1 MARNKFLKRLA
12 VTALTAT
19 MTVGAVPA
27 TAAMTATNVFAAQ
40 NVAFEANDAASNV
53 SGLSDSISADDQ
65 KLIKAA
71 VEGATTTA
79 KSTDKTPAVT
89 ITAPSG
95 YTIAN
100 FKILSATAPSMKITA
115 SGPVLVKPILHMQ
128 ADVSK
133 TVENSSV
140 AKGTVTFD
148 IEAAGMTKTEK
159 IAALKTLLTTV
170 GGSTNDATTYSND
183 DNSTSLNANVNSII
197 TSVKDTAG
205 RNLTGT
211 GDGQTFAGVTISATQ
226 TSITKATKSAAGS
239 ENVKVDIKA
248 TLTKGTDD
256 DWDDTWGTAAN
267 STHDVTDSASY
278 TATISK
284 LPTEG
289 KDDAY
294 QAKVTAALKNTTITN
309 TEYATETGDSAT
321 RKATAKIKKALKA
334 VGIADD
340 TVSVTFRNYKK
351 ATHAAD
357 GSVEVLLDDTSR
369 NGNDGE
375 AVQYATVTIPVTH
388 KDDVVEVEKE
398 VQGVLSKVEK
408 AIAAD
413 SKDVSS
419 SKSGRDDQLKDLKAN
434 IQKKVDEAL
443 AATDGGNSYAS
454 EIKKVEVSLDKAE
467 DKYTAAGTT
476 MGTIAAN
483 GLVFT
488 VTYNDEVGTPTS
500 DTAKGISATKDA
512 SDSTKVA
519 YKNIDAINVYKVDA
533 VDATS
538 MTLPDT
544 SYVQIKAT
552 DGTTITPKF
561 TPENTN
567 AYTIRW
573 DLKDTKTVTFATG
586 QNNAATVGT
595 TGVTLSGSSAT
606 TDAEVFTQNGGVK
619 VVPVGTAKAGD
630 SVELTASLLDKEGLV
645 IATVK
650 TNVTLLDGFVDVQ
663 NKYDYAYNAINSM
676 AQPEIVIKNGK
687 AEKVA
692 VISGV
697 GDNKFDPDADVTRAQ
712 FVTFLYRLAQWE
724 STKVTAKAENANA
737 DANISADNLK
747 IKDNDGH
754 VTDKYDSFPSFT
766 DAKAQTKFTDV
777 AAGAYYAKAVDW
789 AVANGIAAGK
799 TATTFAPNAVVTRAE
814 AVTFLQR
821 YYAAGQKY
829 NVSSKF
835 ADVKSTDFFANA
847 VGWATS
853 NGVTQGKDDTHFAP
867 KDTCSRKEA
876 AAFIDRATRSGKINK

>member
-1 MARNKFLKRLA
+1 MKGNKFLKRLA

-19 MTVGAVPA
+19 MTVGVVPA

-40 NVAFEANDAASNV
+40 NVTFEADDAASNV

-65 KLIKAA
+65 KTIKAA
-71 VEGATTTA
+71 VEAATIADDTNSTA
-79 KSTDKTPAVT
+79 ESPVVNFTPSALPT
-89 ITAPSG
+89 G
-95 YTIAN
+95 YTIEN

-128 ADVSK
+128 GDVQK
-133 TVENSSV
+133 DGA

-148 IEAAGMTKTEK
+148 IEATGMTKTEK

-170 GGSTNDATTYSND
+170 GGSTNDSTTYSND
-183 DNSTSLNANVNSII
+183 DNSSSLTRYVNTII
-197 TSVKDTAG
+197 TSVKDTG
-205 RNLTGT
+205 DLPLTGT
-211 GDGQTFAGVTISATQ
+211 ETGNTFDGLTISATQ

-248 TLTKGTDD
+248 TLTKGTDK
-256 DWDDTWGTAAN
+256 DWDDTWGTAAG

-309 TEYATETGDSAT
+309 TEYATETEADAT
-321 RKATAKIKKALKA
+321 KHKATAKIKKALEA

-467 DKYTAAGTT
+467 AKYTAAGTT

-538 MTLPDT
+538 MTLPET
-544 SYVQIKAT
+544 SYVQTKAT
-552 DGTTITPKF
+552 AGTTITPKF

-573 DLKDTKTVTFATG
+573 DLKDTKTVTFATS

-595 TGVTLSGSSAT
+595 TGVTLSGTSLAT
-606 TDAEVFTQNGGVK
+606 DTEVFTQNGGVK
-619 VVPVGTAKAGD
+619 VVPVATAKAGD

-663 NKYDYAYNAINSM
+663 NKYDYAYNAITNMSKP
-676 AQPEIVIKNGK
+676 QIVIKNGK

-724 STKVTAKAENANA
+724 SAKVQATADNVNPDANINA
-737 DANISADNLK
+737 DALK
-747 IKDNDGH
+747 TTKDGA
-754 VTDKYDSFPSFT
+754 TDFDYFPSFT

-799 TATTFAPNAVVTRAE
+799 TATTFDPNAVVTRAE

-853 NGVTQGKDDTHFAP
+853 IGVTQGKDDTHFAP

-876 AAFIDRATRSGKINK
+876 AAFIFRANRSANIYK